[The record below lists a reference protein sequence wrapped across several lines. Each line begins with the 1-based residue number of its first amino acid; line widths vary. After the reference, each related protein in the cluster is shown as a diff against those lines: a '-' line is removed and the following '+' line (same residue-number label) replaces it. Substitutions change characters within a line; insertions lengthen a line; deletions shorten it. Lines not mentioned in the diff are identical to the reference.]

1 VIKGVESL
9 AYPSRLQSQKW
20 RETSLRAAGERVPTE
35 PVDWASVEADLEF
48 VRRTKANLLVIGHEC
63 LVMHVIRRFI
73 DDVPAS
79 IVNPSDVRLLALSN
93 QWPPPGTLVFRDIH
107 LLDDDGQTLLF
118 DWLETASGGRQ
129 IVSTASE
136 CLLPLVNAGAFD
148 SGLYYRLNTVSIR
161 LGQ

>member
-1 VIKGVESL
+1 
-9 AYPSRLQSQKW
+9 
-20 RETSLRAAGERVPTE
+20 
-35 PVDWASVEADLEF
+35 
-48 VRRTKANLLVIGHEC
+48 
-63 LVMHVIRRFI
+63 MHVIRRFI
-73 DDVPAS
+73 ADVSAS

-129 IVSTASE
+129 IVSTASD
-136 CLLPLVNAGAFD
+136 CLLPLVNSGAFD